1 MFDSSPGEKRVG
13 GVAPQ
18 IRAGI
23 MDAYASLGGRNMLG
37 QGENPVKKIPLV
49 VIGVDSELVIYELLD
64 DQNEAS
70 GDARVHTGM
79 ERQEVR
85 LLSSQVLHLQQEL
98 RDASGEQ
105 DQRCLLLQHELS
117 RINKNVA
124 RIAAAPAR

>member
-18 IRAGI
+18 IRPRI

-37 QGENPVKKIPLV
+37 QGENPVKKIPLG
-49 VIGVDSELVIYELLD
+49 VIGVDSELVIDELLD

-70 GDARVHTGM
+70 GDARVSTGM

-85 LLSSQVLHLQQEL
+85 LLSSQVLHLRQEL
-98 RDASGEQ
+98 SDASGKQ
-105 DQRCLLLQHELS
+105 DRRYLLL
-117 RINKNVA
+117 
-124 RIAAAPAR
+124 